1 MSNMSNQIDLGN
13 MTMQEL
19 GILAR
24 LLRYGK
30 AAVSQEEENNGLA
43 DHVRQVANSLLDRVV
58 SALSKKVGA
67 E

>member
-1 MSNMSNQIDLGN
+1 MSNQIDLN
-13 MTMQEL
+13 SMTLQEL

-30 AAVSQEEENNGLA
+30 LGVSQKEENNGLA
-43 DHVRQVANSLLDRVV
+43 DHVRQVANSLLDQVL